1 MRIVARL
8 FDDNE
13 NFLPSARR
21 PAAPAGWDL
30 EIAPPF
36 GRSAL
41 EWTFHQR
48 DARLSPSGH
57 LFNLPR

>member
-1 MRIVARL
+1 VRIVARL

-13 NFLPSARR
+13 NFLSSV
-21 PAAPAGWDL
+21 AGWDL
-30 EIAPPF
+30 EIALPTARL
-36 GRSAL
+36 GRL